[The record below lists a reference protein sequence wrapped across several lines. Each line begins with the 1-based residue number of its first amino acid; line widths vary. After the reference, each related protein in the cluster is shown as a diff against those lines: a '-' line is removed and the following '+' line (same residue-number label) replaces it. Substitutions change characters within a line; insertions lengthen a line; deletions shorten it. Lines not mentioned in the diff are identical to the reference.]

1 LQAVALEQDNRIIYN
16 NMEATSVEGSHTL
29 DSGLNFDLANVDE
42 THAAWEIKN
51 QEILDVDMV
60 SHTLDSG
67 LNSDLANVDETHA
80 AWEIKNQEI
89 LDVDMV
95 SMAAE
100 YMP

>member
-1 LQAVALEQDNRIIYN
+1 MQAVALEQDNRIIYN
-16 NMEATSVEGSHTL
+16 NMEATTVEG
-29 DSGLNFDLANVDE
+29 
-42 THAAWEIKN
+42 
-51 QEILDVDMV
+51 

-80 AWEIKNQEI
+80 AWEIKNQKI

>member
-1 LQAVALEQDNRIIYN
+1 VALEQDNRIIHN
-16 NMEATSVEGSHTL
+16 NMEATTVEGSHTL
-29 DSGLNFDLANVDE
+29 DSGLKSDRANVNE
-42 THAAWEIKN
+42 T
-51 QEILDVDMV
+51 Q
-60 SHTLDSG
+60 
-67 LNSDLANVDETHA
+67 A

>member
-1 LQAVALEQDNRIIYN
+1 LQAVALEQDNRIIHK
-16 NMEATSVEGSHTL
+16 NMEATTVEG
-29 DSGLNFDLANVDE
+29 
-42 THAAWEIKN
+42 
-51 QEILDVDMV
+51 

-100 YMP
+100 YMPSSPSLIAIILLGPQLI

>member
-1 LQAVALEQDNRIIYN
+1 
-16 NMEATSVEGSHTL
+16 
-29 DSGLNFDLANVDE
+29 
-42 THAAWEIKN
+42 
-51 QEILDVDMV
+51 MV

-80 AWEIKNQEI
+80 AWKIKNQKI

>member
-1 LQAVALEQDNRIIYN
+1 
-16 NMEATSVEGSHTL
+16 MEATTVEG
-29 DSGLNFDLANVDE
+29 
-42 THAAWEIKN
+42 
-51 QEILDVDMV
+51 

-67 LNSDLANVDETHA
+67 LNSDLANVNETHA